1 MFATH
6 SSALDTASIG
16 ERLARARLTGEL
28 ADVDLAGLADLD
40 AAEDVRD
47 AALLRLGWMQ
57 VGYLLVGTH
66 PAVAR
71 TLCLDFSVVASLM
84 RETILEGSSPL
95 RLPHGLLGAGVG
107 LAFLLGRSFPF
118 SDEEPLT
125 ARNASQACL
134 TCRVDLQVLGRRT
147 QSPALLDERSATADL
162 GLDVAHVTGP
172 WIEGW
177 AATEASL
184 AIDGHV
190 VARGNGC
197 DVMGDPFAAVAW
209 LVRRLAERG
218 SGLSAGDLVS
228 VSGSTGLAQVLPGQ
242 TLSGSL
248 GDLSTVSLDFR

>member
-1 MFATH
+1 MCATH

-16 ERLARARLTGEL
+16 ERLARAHLTGEL

-71 TLCLDFSVVASLM
+71 TLCLDFSVVAPLM

-107 LAFLLGRSFPF
+107 HAFLLGRSFPF

-125 ARNASQACL
+125 ALNASQACL

-147 QSPALLDERSATADL
+147 LLPALLDESSATA
-162 GLDVAHVTGP
+162 
-172 WIEGW
+172 
-177 AATEASL
+177 
-184 AIDGHV
+184 
-190 VARGNGC
+190 
-197 DVMGDPFAAVAW
+197 DPFAAVAW
-209 LVRRLAERG
+209 LASRLAERG
-218 SGLSAGDLVS
+218 SRPQACGSAGRPQGRLTRCWV
-228 VSGSTGLAQVLPGQ
+228 TG
-242 TLSGSL
+242 
-248 GDLSTVSLDFR
+248 R

>member
-1 MFATH
+1 MCATH

-16 ERLARARLTGEL
+16 ERLARAHLTGEL

-71 TLCLDFSVVASLM
+71 TLCLDFSVVAPLM

-107 LAFLLGRSFPF
+107 HAFLLGRSFPF

-125 ARNASQACL
+125 ALNASQACL
-134 TCRVDLQVLGRRT
+134 MSVMRR
-147 QSPALLDERSATADL
+147 
-162 GLDVAHVTGP
+162 
-172 WIEGW
+172 
-177 AATEASL
+177 
-184 AIDGHV
+184 
-190 VARGNGC
+190 
-197 DVMGDPFAAVAW
+197 
-209 LVRRLAERG
+209 
-218 SGLSAGDLVS
+218 SGLPVVNQFVVVRQHVGRHAAHQLTHRG
-228 VSGSTGLAQVLPGQ
+228 TAQRHFIG
-242 TLSGSL
+242 
-248 GDLSTVSLDFR
+248 